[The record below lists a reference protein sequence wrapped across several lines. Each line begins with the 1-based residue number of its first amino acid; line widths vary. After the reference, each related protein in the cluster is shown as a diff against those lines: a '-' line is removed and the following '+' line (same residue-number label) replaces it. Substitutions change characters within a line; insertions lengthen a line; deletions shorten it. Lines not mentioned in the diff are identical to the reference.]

1 MNTCN
6 LTSQTRPRAPA
17 IIHSGDKLIS
27 ASDYGHKEM
36 RKLLSVRGIEES
48 SVDQVMASRTLAKLG
63 HAYKEET
70 VRRTGERYFDHP
82 SGVAL
87 LLLLE
92 LGITDPDVL
101 SAAQLHDVLE
111 DVKIDRKEL
120 ENLIKRTA
128 SSGTLRITQMVT
140 NPEKTGNED
149 YDAQAKTRH
158 YSLIFEDKK
167 AALLK
172 VADRMYNLRSLEIFH
187 VDEKLLTEKHL
198 KKAQE
203 QVEESKK
210 YILPLAMSCNL

>member
-1 MNTCN
+1 M
-6 LTSQTRPRAPA
+6 
-17 IIHSGDKLIS
+17 
-27 ASDYGHKEM
+27 
-36 RKLLSVRGIEES
+36 
-48 SVDQVMASRTLAKLG
+48 
-63 HAYKEET
+63 
-70 VRRTGERYFDHP
+70 
-82 SGVAL
+82 AL

-92 LGITDPDVL
+92 LGITDPDIL

-111 DVKIDRKEL
+111 DVKIDKKEL

-128 SSGTLRITQMVT
+128 SVETLRITQMVT

-198 KKAQE
+198 KKAQKNTF
-203 QVEESKK
+203 SH
-210 YILPLAMSCNL
+210 